1 MTTVRY
7 SEPKDKSAELL
18 RLTLAHMG
26 KHTAAFNPLTFTLWY
41 EYALGGN
48 ARLNAAI
55 DAVVA
60 QGNKVDDA
68 SVVDLCQKYVYPP
81 DASTV
86 DQVRT
91 QMAHLMKGV
100 AQTASMT
107 SNRAG
112 RFGEQLTGLS
122 AALASQDLGHLQP
135 QLSEMLAGTAEMKQ
149 SIDALQ
155 SKVQSSQAEI
165 ERLRNDLERA
175 RGEALT
181 DPLTGILN
189 RKGFDKVLQAMLA
202 KPAAEGR
209 SHCLVMLDIDHFKQ
223 VNDTHG
229 HLMGDRVI
237 QAMGEILR
245 STVTMP
251 SATTARYGGEE
262 FAILLPGGTRE
273 LSRQVA
279 EAVRTRAK
287 ALKIRNRTTQEVLV
301 TVTVSGGVAGM
312 QPGDDAHSLVQRAD
326 DALYASKQA
335 GRDRVTVV

>member
-1 MTTVRY
+1 MNTVRY
-7 SEPKDKSAELL
+7 NEPKDKSAELL

-26 KHTAAFNPLTFTLWY
+26 RHTAAFNPLTFTLWY
-41 EYALGGN
+41 EYASGTN
-48 ARLNAAI
+48 AQLSAAV
-55 DAVVA
+55 DALTA
-60 QGNKVDDA
+60 KGEKIDDA
-68 SVVDLCQKYVYPP
+68 SVIDLCQRFIYPP
-81 DASTV
+81 DESTL
-86 DQVRT
+86 DKVRT

-112 RFGEQLTGLS
+112 RFGEQLNGLS
-122 AALASQDLGHLQP
+122 AALAAQDLGHLQP

-155 SKVQSSQAEI
+155 TKVQSSETEI
-165 ERLRNDLERA
+165 ERLRQDLERA

-189 RKGFDKVLQAMLA
+189 RKGFDQVLSTMLS
-202 KPAAEGR
+202 KPASAGH
-209 SHCLVMLDIDHFKQ
+209 SHCVVMLDIDHFKK

-245 STVTMP
+245 TTVTMP
-251 SATTARYGGEE
+251 SAAAARYGGEE
-262 FAILLPGGTRE
+262 FAILLPGGTPE
-273 LSRQVA
+273 LARQVA
-279 EAVRTRAK
+279 EAVRVRTK

-312 QPGDDAHSLVQRAD
+312 QAGDDAHSVVQRAD
-326 DALYASKQA
+326 QALYASKQA
-335 GRDRVTVV
+335 GRDRVTVA